1 MTTGTVKWFNSKK
14 GYGFITPTPGSTE
27 TPAPEGTSSD
37 IFVHH
42 SAIQVEG
49 EEEFRSLN
57 EGDEVEFEI
66 AQGAKGPEAK
76 NVKVTKKAPPP
87 PPRERSDRGYGGGRP
102 NFGHDYRPQRGSGG
116 GRDDDR
122 RGNRRGFS
130 RGGGSRRGGGGGR
143 RY

>member
-1 MTTGTVKWFNSKK
+1 MTTGTVKWFNTKK
-14 GYGFITPTPGSTE
+14 GYGFITPTEGS
-27 TPAPEGTSSD
+27 APEGTTGD

-42 SAIQVEG
+42 SAIQTEG
-49 EEEFRSLN
+49 EEEFKSLN

-102 NFGHDYRPQRGSGG
+102 SFGHDYRPQRGSGG

-130 RGGGSRRGGGGGR
+130 RGGGSRRGGGGR

>member
-1 MTTGTVKWFNSKK
+1 MTNGTVKWFNTKK
-14 GYGFITPTPGSTE
+14 GYGFITPAEGS
-27 TPAPEGTSSD
+27 APEGTTGD

-49 EEEFRSLN
+49 EEFRSLN

-66 AQGAKGPEAK
+66 AQGQKGPEAK

-87 PPRERSDRGYGGGRP
+87 PPRERSDRGFGGGRQS
-102 NFGHDYRPQRGSGG
+102 FGHDYRPQRGSGG